1 MEKYK
6 WLIEILFG
14 GLGTAIIG
22 YIFFK
27 KITNKTLIQK
37 QKSGKNSINIQAGNN
52 LKIKN
57 SGKSNEQ
64 K

>member
-1 MEKYK
+1 MTEYR

-14 GLGTAIIG
+14 GLGTAIFG

-27 KITNKTLIQK
+27 KYKHHQLTQK
-37 QKSGKNSINIQAGNN
+37 QKSGKNSINIQAGRNIKINN
-52 LKIKN
+52 KGN
-57 SGKSNEQ
+57 MDEQ